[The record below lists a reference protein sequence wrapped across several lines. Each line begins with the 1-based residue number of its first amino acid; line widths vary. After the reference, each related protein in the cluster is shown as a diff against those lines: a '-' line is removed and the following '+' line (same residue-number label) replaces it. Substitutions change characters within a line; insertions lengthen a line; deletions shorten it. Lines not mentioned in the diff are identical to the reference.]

1 MVHLDVHEEFAEQV
15 VALEEPMNGCSVV
28 VVLMLRGFLRLG
40 FDEKRARESDLV
52 LVLHDHRQ
60 EPGELVGLLPH
71 TGVEQGLVSLAAPPQ
86 DVVGACEAVGGIDCI
101 LDLSS
106 GVCENVRVG
115 VGCGSRSESGVTE
128 GVARA
133 PEQLDTGPIHVT
145 SGVLDRHFE
154 VPSGLRKI
162 CTRRSD
168 IDVVEA
174 EGRAELGEELES
186 SIHLQTRRRHWIAAG
201 LELGTIEGACPED
214 VAAGPVERM
223 PIADGDPQVIFHTLA
238 EHHPIGL
245 VDAVC

>member
-1 MVHLDVHEEFAEQV
+1 M
-15 VALEEPMNGCSVV
+15 
-28 VVLMLRGFLRLG
+28 
-40 FDEKRARESDLV
+40 
-52 LVLHDHRQ
+52 
-60 EPGELVGLLPH
+60 
-71 TGVEQGLVSLAAPPQ
+71 
-86 DVVGACEAVGGIDCI
+86 GGIDCI

-145 SGVLDRHFE
+145 SGVLDHHFE

-201 LELGTIEGACPED
+201 LEGFSCPGIRLRLGPRGYRRLYGPTRELRRSYGSRTVSITLMLAIASEMGTGAA
-214 VAAGPVERM
+214 VSSRM
-223 PIADGDPQVIFHTLA
+223 AWANRCAWIVY
-238 EHHPIGL
+238 
-245 VDAVC
+245 